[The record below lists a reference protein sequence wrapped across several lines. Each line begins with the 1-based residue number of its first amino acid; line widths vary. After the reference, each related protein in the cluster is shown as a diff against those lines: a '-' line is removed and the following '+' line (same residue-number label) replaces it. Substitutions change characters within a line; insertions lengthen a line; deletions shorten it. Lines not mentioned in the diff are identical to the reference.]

1 MLLVWREREGK
12 KVGRERGRGEEGGS
26 DRGRREERSR
36 EGRTVREKPRGVGD
50 DAVCCCQRQE
60 SNSTPI
66 TSGCGSDLFPP
77 LENGAKDSSCLVD
90 WGEDAE
96 GLVPGRSSHCA
107 GCMLFE
113 I

>member
-1 MLLVWREREGK
+1 MKREG
-12 KVGRERGRGEEGGS
+12 VTEEG
-26 DRGRREERSR
+26 RKARSR
-36 EGRTVREKPRGVGD
+36 EGRTVREKPRGVGG
-50 DAVCCCQRQE
+50 DAVCCHQRQE

-90 WGEDAE
+90 WGEETE
-96 GLVPGRSSHCA
+96 GLVLGRSSDYV
-107 GCMLFE
+107 GF

>member
-1 MLLVWREREGK
+1 MTKEG
-12 KVGRERGRGEEGGS
+12 
-26 DRGRREERSR
+26 REERSR

-50 DAVCCCQRQE
+50 DAVCCHQRQE
-60 SNSTPI
+60 PNSIPI

-90 WGEDAE
+90 WGEDSE
-96 GLVPGRSSHCA
+96 GLVLGRSSDYV
-107 GCMLFE
+107 GFMLFE